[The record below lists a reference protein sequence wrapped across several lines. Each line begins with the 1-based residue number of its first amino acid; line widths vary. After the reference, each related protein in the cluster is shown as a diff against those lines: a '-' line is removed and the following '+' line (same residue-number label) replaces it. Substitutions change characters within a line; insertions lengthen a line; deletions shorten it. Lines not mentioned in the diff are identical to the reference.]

1 MASECVKIE
10 YLHENKLVK
19 NVLLLKIIYTLIGII
34 SYLFFPIGL
43 IEYFEIGSI
52 ESINFIRSLGFTYI
66 GLLFV
71 YSSGYFQIIKKNI
84 YPINIVLFGIFMN
97 GGAFII
103 NIISILVNWFKN
115 FDCNVNII
123 TFIMLILFFIIAL
136 LLSISLAKNF
146 RKYKN
151 NIIWNILWNK

>member
-1 MASECVKIE
+1 MALECVKIE

-19 NVLLLKIIYTLIGII
+19 NVLLIKIIYTLIGII

-52 ESINFIRSLGFTYI
+52 ESIDFIRSLGFTYI

-103 NIISILVNWFKN
+103 NIISILANWFII
-115 FDCNVNII
+115 FEFNVNII

-136 LLSISLAKNF
+136 LLSISLVKNY